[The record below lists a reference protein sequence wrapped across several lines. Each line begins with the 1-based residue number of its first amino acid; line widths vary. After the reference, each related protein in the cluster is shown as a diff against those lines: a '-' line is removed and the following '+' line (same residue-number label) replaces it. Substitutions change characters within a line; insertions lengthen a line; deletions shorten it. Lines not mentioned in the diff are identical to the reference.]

1 MTAPIP
7 PDRALVIGEALIDIV
22 DRADGSD
29 AHVGGSPLNVAVGL
43 SRLGVDVVFATE
55 FGDDEHGRLISTHLA
70 DANVGSVQTATR
82 SAPTSTARAR
92 IGSDGSATYLFD
104 LTWSFD
110 HPPRTDGFTVV
121 HAGSVGALRQPGAQ
135 GVIELVEALPP
146 DVLVTFDPN
155 IRPALLPRREE
166 TRALVERFAARADV
180 VKLSDE
186 DAAWLY
192 PEDPSSAPVR
202 LLAQGPSIVAVTRGS
217 AGSDIHTT
225 GRFVTVPPYRT
236 AVADTIGAGDAYM
249 SGIVGAIVRGGLK
262 ERVLDGSVDR
272 ADLTSI
278 GHFAATAAGIT
289 VSRSGA
295 VPPTEDEVAAVAEVP
310 WRSAS
315 LGT

>member
-1 MTAPIP
+1 MTAPAP
-7 PDRALVIGEALIDIV
+7 ADRALVIGEALIDIV
-22 DRADGSD
+22 DRVDGSD

-55 FGDDEHGRLISTHLA
+55 FADDDFGRPISAHLA
-70 DANVGSVQTATR
+70 DAKVESVQTTTR
-82 SAPTSTARAR
+82 HQPTSTARAR
-92 IGSDGSATYLFD
+92 IGSDGSASYLFD

-110 HPPRTDGFTVV
+110 RPPHTDGFAVV
-121 HAGSVGALRQPGAQ
+121 HLGSVGALRQPGAQ
-135 GVIELVEALPP
+135 GVIELVEALPR

-186 DAAWLY
+186 DAEWLY

-202 LLAQGPSIVAVTRGS
+202 LLTQGPSIVAVTRGS

-225 GRFVTVPPYRT
+225 DRFVTVPPYRT
-236 AVADTIGAGDAYM
+236 IVADTIGAGDAYM
-249 SGIVGAIVRGGLK
+249 SGIVGAIIRGGLTDK
-262 ERVLDGSVDR
+262 VLARSIDG
-272 ADLTSI
+272 ADLTAI
-278 GHFAATAAGIT
+278 GGFAAVAAGIT

-310 WRSAS
+310 WRNAPR
-315 LGT
+315 TP